1 MCYFVNNVLMLSNY
15 LLFIYFQLQGSVR
28 VKIEEKKESVKKN
41 QKKRTS
47 RTQQVESNGNQ

>member
-28 VKIEEKKESVKKN
+28 VKIEEKKV
-41 QKKRTS
+41 
-47 RTQQVESNGNQ
+47 